1 MIIQFII
8 SLFLGILPDV
18 FYYFI
23 YIKKIKE
30 IKSKNILFFILIFI
44 NYIVCI
50 MLIQHQFYLYIIQDI
65 VMYLIIKKLYKS
77 QINDM
82 FLIIFLELYMLIL
95 ALISFNLINNYLIA
109 YITYRVLLFLPL
121 LLKNEIIECYKK
133 YTKLWN
139 RHNIPNKI
147 KSITLRNISLVVL
160 NIMIILM
167 YIILLH
173 ISVIK

>member
-1 MIIQFII
+1 MINFIV
-8 SLFLGILPDV
+8 SLLLGMLPDV

-23 YIKKIKE
+23 YIKQIKE
-30 IKSKNILFFILIFI
+30 IKNKKFLFFALLFL
-44 NYIVCI
+44 NYILCI
-50 MLIQHQFYLYIIQDI
+50 ILIQHQFYLYIIQDI
-65 VMYLIIKKLYKS
+65 IIYLIMKKIYKA

-82 FLIIFLELYMLIL
+82 FLIIFLETYMLVL
-95 ALISFNLINNYLIA
+95 SLISFNLINNYVLSFVI
-109 YITYRVLLFLPL
+109 YRILLFLPL
-121 LLKNEIIECYKK
+121 LFKDRIIEFYKN

-173 ISVIK
+173 ISIIK

>member
-1 MIIQFII
+1 MINFIV
-8 SLFLGILPDV
+8 SLLLGMLPDV

-23 YIKKIKE
+23 YIKQIKE
-30 IKSKNILFFILIFI
+30 IKNKKFLFFALLFL
-44 NYIVCI
+44 NYILCI
-50 MLIQHQFYLYIIQDI
+50 ILIQHQFYLYIIQDI
-65 VMYLIIKKLYKS
+65 IIYLIMKKIYKA

-82 FLIIFLELYMLIL
+82 FLIIFLETYMLVL
-95 ALISFNLINNYLIA
+95 SLISFNLINNYVLSFVI
-109 YITYRVLLFLPL
+109 YRILLFLPL
-121 LLKNEIIECYKK
+121 LFKDRIIEYYKI

-147 KSITLRNISLVVL
+147 KSITLRNISLVAL

-173 ISVIK
+173 ISIIK